1 MCIRDRN
8 VFGPIPLTHTSIGTV
23 KIPVEFL
30 ENGEHQTYPSGA
42 SITDFETCSDYME
55 YPIYS
60 IGDRD
65 DCLEER
71 KTGGI
76 FISLG
81 IFALWGT
88 IYLNKD
94 YLQKLMETYDL
105 L

>member
-1 MCIRDRN
+1 MEIQDYWKLVIGTTLGVSLI
-8 VFGPIPLTHTSIGTV
+8 VFGLAFWNSATEDHYNPVTEKTHDI
-23 KIPVEFL
+23 
-30 ENGEHQTYPSGA
+30 
-42 SITDFETCSDYME
+42 ETCSDYME

-65 DCLEER
+65 DCLQER

-88 IYLNKD
+88 IYTNKD
-94 YLQKLMETYDL
+94 YLTELMEQNNL

>member
-1 MCIRDRN
+1 MEIQDYWKLVIGITLGVSLI
-8 VFGPIPLTHTSIGTV
+8 VFGLAFWNSAVEDHYNPVTEKTHVI
-23 KIPVEFL
+23 
-30 ENGEHQTYPSGA
+30 
-42 SITDFETCSDYME
+42 ETCSDYME

-65 DCLEER
+65 DCLDER

-88 IYLNKD
+88 IYINKD
-94 YLQKLMETYDL
+94 YLQKLMENYDL